1 MTPKEK
7 ADSLVDTYRQFMPY
21 YSKTNNFKRAVGS
34 ALIAV
39 DKILNSDP
47 NNLHIEY
54 DYNKNKL
61 GVDVEYWIE
70 VRQEIEKLW
79 INK

>member
-7 ADSLVDTYRQFMPY
+7 ADSLVDTYRQFLPY

-39 DKILNSDP
+39 DEIIKSDP
-47 NNLHIEY
+47 HSPIEFDGKDYKTPNN
-54 DYNKNKL
+54 
-61 GVDVEYWIE
+61 YWQE
-70 VRQEIEKLW
+70 VKQEIEKL
-79 INK
+79 

>member
-7 ADSLVDTYRQFMPY
+7 ADSLVDTYRQFLPY

-39 DKILNSDP
+39 DEILWEIIKYADNSR
-47 NNLHIEY
+47 EY
-54 DYNKNKL
+54 
-61 GVDVEYWIE
+61 VVENSKYWQE
-70 VRQEIEKLW
+70 VKQEIEKL
-79 INK
+79 